1 MTALE
6 FDLQQAGISASEQET
21 RLKNAADLEK
31 ALNSKIGNLEAKIKE
46 DDSTCVNLLRHF
58 QLDA

>member
-1 MTALE
+1 VTALE

-31 ALNSKIGNLEAKIKE
+31 ALNSKIGNLEAKI
-46 DDSTCVNLLRHF
+46 
-58 QLDA
+58 